1 MRHHRCEPLC
11 ESGGDVV
18 GQVDARRCTPV
29 SAARDVT
36 PASSMPHGT
45 IRSRSKEVRSGST
58 LRPMPCIVAPRA
70 TRTPQRAHL
79 ALHSS
84 DRRGRLRVRCDPHAG
99 APLDPMGRKTSPGAH
114 VDDGRLQRAHVLDH
128 INGGGQAND
137 RVDRELA
144 GAVPCGLPAPV
155 DVEDR
160 YVARFDE
167 GAVGSFPG
175 VRSAATV

>member
-1 MRHHRCEPLC
+1 
-11 ESGGDVV
+11 
-18 GQVDARRCTPV
+18 
-29 SAARDVT
+29 
-36 PASSMPHGT
+36 
-45 IRSRSKEVRSGST
+45 
-58 LRPMPCIVAPRA
+58 
-70 TRTPQRAHL
+70 
-79 ALHSS
+79 
-84 DRRGRLRVRCDPHAG
+84 
-99 APLDPMGRKTSPGAH
+99 MGRKTSPGAH

-175 VRSAATV
+175 VRSAAHRVDGLVLEEDERRGAAPIGDIRVDPPLELPPLAEGDQAGAEVEVQAVHTVTIDVLPGRRAERTRRADPDVVRGRPRTIGSYPQGASNLVPQWGARGPWLP